1 MVNQYLVLH
10 INPDNYRDGENH
22 ALLVDSKPLGA
33 MATCIKDNFCIHLR
47 MLNLLDIKNTLL
59 AHKQRLSSKY
69 GLSNLAIFGSYARNQ
84 QTEESDLDI
93 LVEFNRPIGL
103 EFIDLADELEHILKL
118 KVDLVSKKG
127 LKERHLKSIEKELEY
142 V

>member
-1 MVNQYLVLH
+1 
-10 INPDNYRDGENH
+10 
-22 ALLVDSKPLGA
+22 
-33 MATCIKDNFCIHLR
+33 
-47 MLNLLDIKNTLL
+47 MLNLLDIKNILL

-103 EFIDLADELEHILKL
+103 EFKDLADELEQILKL

-127 LKERHLKSIEKELEY
+127 LKDRHLKSIEKELEY